1 MQVSDLFQLRMQRLA
16 EEVRAAAV
24 QSLIHE
30 RQNPVHAEV
39 PADPC
44 PMLSRGGVPDLS
56 ERFPPVPSAPQLY
69 AQYGGAG
76 AQPRVQ
82 LGRRQRRDAGPPAP
96 SAKMPRVEG
105 SSFEQHP
112 SRRGGSSVANNASVR
127 SAGLHVDTT
136 PSTREAVL
144 SNDDAASLLLAL
156 SPKATPRNLSPAG
169 VRPGHGVMAGQSFE
183 QMVPGGAMRGVP
195 MARCPSLVSEPGG
208 EASSSAPGPAN
219 PYPWQASQR
228 LEPPSSAPG
237 PANPYPWQASQRLE
251 PRGEVVSR
259 SLSTLEALPL
269 SREASG
275 IPLSACLSLLKDED
289 LARGPDAASPFAG
302 GAPFAGAPLAG
313 VPFSRDLSKISV
325 SGFLAEDEPSP
336 EPLLPPAGGEPAGG
350 ERPAGLGPMKGV
362 PMIKDISGISMTG
375 CLNMLE

>member
-30 RQNPVHAEV
+30 RHAEV

-56 ERFPPVPSAPQLY
+56 ERFPPVPSAPQPY

-136 PSTREAVL
+136 PSTRKAVL

-208 EASSSAPGPAN
+208 EAS
-219 PYPWQASQR
+219 
-228 LEPPSSAPG
+228 SSAPG

-325 SGFLAEDEPSP
+325 SISVSGFLAEDEPEP

-350 ERPAGLGPMKGV
+350 ERPAGLGPMQGV